1 MSELELEKGQLID
14 AYDEGIVGWESHR
27 IVRFVK
33 DCLLEDLP
41 DSLRKSLGRFVS
53 IRDTLF
59 ERTDGKCE
67 VRVTELMNSDGTK
80 KARGGSS
87 IAFVHTI
94 YGGWMGLSGADRIYS
109 LDMSGRDTE
118 SMEKY
123 SEPEESDVVVIAGGK
138 HTVKVK
144 DMSPQ

>member
-67 VRVTELMNSDGTK
+67 VRVTELMNSTGTK
-80 KARGGSS
+80 KARGGAS
-87 IAFVHTI
+87 IVFIHTM
-94 YGGWMGLSGADRIYS
+94 YDDWTGVSGDERIYA
-109 LDMSGRDTE
+109 LDMTGGATE
-118 SMEKY
+118 SLERY
-123 SEPEESDVVVIAGGK
+123 SKPEEADVFVVAGGM
-138 HTVKVK
+138 HKVEAK
-144 DMSPQ
+144 KKSS